1 MAVST
6 KSLQVGWVIVPMIP
20 VYVVYV
26 ELAAVLRHKAAVLTG
41 ILLMNYIRVL
51 AIDNISFIDRLA
63 PVSTGQTFS
72 LRVS

>member
-1 MAVST
+1 VAVGT
-6 KSLQVGWVIVPMIP
+6 QGLQVGWVIVPMIP

-41 ILLMNYIRVL
+41 ILLMDYIRVL
-51 AIDNISFIDRLA
+51 AIDNVSFIDRLA
-63 PVSTGQTFS
+63 PVSTSQAFS

>member
-26 ELAAVLRHKAAVLTG
+26 ELAAVLRHKAAVLAG
-41 ILLMNYIRVL
+41 VLFVKGVWVLVLLNV
-51 AIDNISFIDRLA
+51 SFIDCPA
-63 PVSTGQTFS
+63 PVSTSQAFS
-72 LRVS
+72 LGVS